1 MFGLVKLELTDLNN
15 GSVFIGDKL
24 NVRVKFN
31 FEDKAD
37 ILWSG
42 IRLITNPPCAKEL
55 QVSKEEIFSKGNFEA
70 GEYIR
75 EKSLL
80 IKTNIVPTIKNRNLN
95 YFLKLILR
103 QPNPINPEEDLI
115 INRTHD
121 VEIKARNAGL
131 QAKSP
136 KPISFSIAGLNILL
150 TKDIYK
156 PGETIKVSYS
166 SEELKQIE
174 VRLLQNSNL
183 VCYCEAYG
191 DNCSKVEELPPAIAG
206 DAKTQNFD
214 KDFLLLKV
222 PEVAE
227 PSHNYLWSPSEKE
240 QFGFRYGAYTKW
252 SLLVIGK
259 KKPEYGLEPIRLEV
273 PITISTGRISAEKVG
288 VDLFSE
294 GTAGASSLFDGISKF
309 QKTYKVVSIDSD
321 IDKYIL
327 KIKNISKDDLKGVTV
342 KVSGLQEGLF
352 ETAPSITGFNSW
364 KKGEEKE
371 IVYETKQNV
380 TALISILEDN
390 SQQSIRIQSPVAEAS
405 FF

>member
-1 MFGLVKLELTDLNN
+1 LVKLELSDLNN
-15 GSVFIGDKL
+15 GTVFIGDRFRV
-24 NVRVKFN
+24 NVKFT
-31 FEDKAD
+31 FEEETD
-37 ILWSG
+37 IFWSG

-80 IKTNIVPTIKNRNLN
+80 IASNIVPTIKNRNLN
-95 YFLKLILR
+95 YILKLILR
-103 QPNPINPEEDLI
+103 QPNPINPEDDLVI
-115 INRTHD
+115 SKTHD
-121 VEIKARNAGL
+121 VEIKAKDSGL
-131 QAKSP
+131 QTKSP
-136 KPISFSIAGLNILL
+136 KPISFSISGLNILL
-150 TKDIYK
+150 TKDVYK
-156 PGETIKVSYS
+156 PGETIKISYS

-191 DNCSKVEELPPAIAG
+191 QNCSKVEELPPAIAG
-206 DAKTQNFD
+206 DARTQNFD

-227 PSHNYLWSPSEKE
+227 PTCNWLWSPSEKE

-252 SLLVIGK
+252 SLLIVGK
-259 KKPEYGLEPIRLEV
+259 KKPEYGLEPIKFEV
-273 PITISTGRISAEKVG
+273 PITIATGRISEEKIG
-288 VDLFSE
+288 VDFFSE
-294 GTAGASSLFDGISKF
+294 RNAGASSLFDGISRF
-309 QKTYKVVSIDSD
+309 QKTYKVLSIDSD

-327 KIKNISKDDLKGVTV
+327 RIKNISKEDLQGVTV
-342 KVSGLQEGLF
+342 VVSGLQEGLF
-352 ETAPSITGFNSW
+352 ETAPSLTGFNIW

-371 IVYETKQNV
+371 IVYETKQNI
-380 TALISILEDN
+380 TALISVLEDN
-390 SQQSIRIQSPVAEAS
+390 SQQTIRIQSPVAEAS

>member
-1 MFGLVKLELTDLNN
+1 MVKLELSDINN
-15 GSVFIGDKL
+15 GTVFIGEKL
-24 NVRVKFN
+24 NIHGKFT
-31 FEDKAD
+31 FEEDAD
-37 ILWSG
+37 IIWSG

-80 IKTNIVPTIKNRNLN
+80 IKSNIVPTIKNRNLN
-95 YFLKLILR
+95 YILKLILR
-103 QPNPINPEEDLI
+103 QPNPINPEDDLVI
-115 INRTHD
+115 SKTHD
-121 VEIKARNAGL
+121 VEIKARDSGL

-136 KPISFSIAGLNILL
+136 KPISFSISGLNILL
-150 TKDIYK
+150 TKDIFK
-156 PGETIKVSYS
+156 PGETIKIGYT

-191 DNCSKVEELPPAIAG
+191 QNCSKVEELPPAIAG
-206 DAKTQNFD
+206 DARTQNFD

-259 KKPEYGLEPIRLEV
+259 KKPEYGLEPIKLEV
-273 PITISTGRISAEKVG
+273 PITISSGPISAERVQ
-288 VDLFSE
+288 VDFFSE
-294 GTAGASSLFDGISKF
+294 GNAGASSLFDGISKF
-309 QKTYKVVSIDSD
+309 QKTYKVLSIDSD

-327 KIKNISKDDLKGVTV
+327 RIKNTSKEDLQGVTV
-342 KVSGLQEGLF
+342 KITGLQEGLF
-352 ETAPSITGFNSW
+352 ETAPILKGFNIW
-364 KKGEEKE
+364 KNGEEKE
-371 IVYETKQNV
+371 IIYETKKNV
-380 TALISILEDN
+380 TALISVLEDN
-390 SQQSIRIQSPVAEAS
+390 SQQSIRIQSPVAEVS

>member
-1 MFGLVKLELTDLNN
+1 MFGLVNLELTDLNK

-24 NVRVKFN
+24 NIRVNFKF
-31 FEDKAD
+31 EEKID

-55 QVSKEEIFSKGNFEA
+55 QVSKEEIFSKGTFEA
-70 GEYIR
+70 GKYIR

-80 IKTNIVPTIKNRNLN
+80 IKSNIVPTIKNRNLK

-103 QPNPINPEEDLI
+103 QPNPINPEEDLV
-115 INRTHD
+115 INKTHNI
-121 VEIKARNAGL
+121 EIKARNSGL
-131 QAKSP
+131 QAKIP
-136 KPISFSIAGLNILL
+136 KPISFSISGLNILL
-150 TKDIYK
+150 TKDVYK
-156 PGETIKVSYS
+156 PGETIKVGYS

-174 VRLLQNSNL
+174 IRLLQNSNL

-214 KDFLLLKV
+214 KEFLLLKV

-259 KKPEYGLEPIRLEV
+259 KKPEYGLEPIKLEV
-273 PITISTGRISAEKVG
+273 PIAISSGPLSTEKTDI
-288 VDLFSE
+288 DLFSE

-309 QKTYKVVSIDSD
+309 QKTYKVLSIDSD

-327 KIKNISKDDLKGVTV
+327 KIKNISKEDLHGVTIV
-342 KVSGLQEGLF
+342 ISGLQEGLF
-352 ETAPSITGFNSW
+352 ETASSLIGFNTW
-364 KKGEEKE
+364 KSGEEKE
-371 IVYETKQNV
+371 IIYESKQNI
-380 TALISILEDN
+380 TALISIFEDN
-390 SQQSIRIQSPVAEAS
+390 SQQRIRIQSPVTETS

>member
-1 MFGLVKLELTDLNN
+1 MVKLELSDLSG
-15 GSVFIGDKL
+15 GSVYIGDKL
-24 NVRVKFN
+24 NVHTKFH
-31 FEDKAD
+31 FEEEAD
-37 ILWSG
+37 IFWSG
-42 IRLITNPPCAKEL
+42 IRLITNPPCLKEL
-55 QVSKEEIFSKGNFEA
+55 QVSKEEIFSKGHFEA

-80 IKTNIVPTIKNRNLN
+80 IKSNVVPTIKNRNLN
-95 YFLKLILR
+95 YSLKLILR
-103 QPNPINPEEDLI
+103 QPNPINPEDDLI
-115 INRTHD
+115 INKTHD
-121 VEIKARNAGL
+121 IEIKARDSGL
-131 QAKSP
+131 QAKTP
-136 KPISFSIAGLNILL
+136 KPISFSISGLNILL
-150 TKDIYK
+150 TKDVFK
-156 PGETIKVSYS
+156 PGETIKIGYT

-174 VRLLQNSNL
+174 IRLLQNSNL

-191 DNCSKVEELPPAIAG
+191 QNCRKVEELPPAIAG
-206 DAKTQNFD
+206 DVRTQNFE

-252 SLLVIGK
+252 SLLIIGK
-259 KKPEYGLEPIRLEV
+259 KKSEYGLEPIKLEI
-273 PITISTGRISAEKVG
+273 PITITKGPISEKKVEL
-288 VDLFSE
+288 DLFSE
-294 GTAGASSLFDGISKF
+294 GTAGASSVFDGISKF
-309 QKTYKVVSIDSD
+309 QKTYKIISIDSD

-327 KIKNISKDDLKGVTV
+327 RIKNISKKDLEGVSI

-352 ETAPSITGFNSW
+352 ETAPSIRGFNTW

-371 IVYETKQNV
+371 IVYETKQNI

-390 SQQSIRIQSPVAEAS
+390 SQQSIRIQSPVSEAS

>member
-1 MFGLVKLELTDLNN
+1 MVKLELTALNK
-15 GSVFIGDKL
+15 GSVYLGDKL
-24 NVRVKFN
+24 NVKVNFN
-31 FEDKAD
+31 FEEKTD

-55 QVSKEEIFSKGNFEA
+55 QVSKEEIFSKGTFEP

-75 EKSLL
+75 EKSIL
-80 IKTNIVPTIKNRNLN
+80 IKNNIVPTIENRNLK

-115 INRTHD
+115 INKSHD
-121 VEIKARNAGL
+121 VEIKARNSGL
-131 QAKSP
+131 QVKTP
-136 KPISFSIAGLNILL
+136 KPISFSISGLNILL

-156 PGETIKVSYS
+156 PGETIKVGYT

-174 VRLLQNSNL
+174 IRLLQNSNL
-183 VCYCEAYG
+183 VCFCEAYG

-240 QFGFRYGAYTKW
+240 QFGFRFGAYTKW

-273 PITISTGRISAEKVG
+273 PITISSGPISTEKTGI
-288 VDLFSE
+288 DLFSE

-309 QKTYKVVSIDSD
+309 QKTYKIMSIDSD

-327 KIKNISKDDLKGVTV
+327 KIKNISKEDLKGVTIV
-342 KVSGLQEGLF
+342 VSGLQEGLF
-352 ETAPSITGFNSW
+352 ETAPNLTGFNIWRS
-364 KKGEEKE
+364 GEEKE
-371 IVYETKQNV
+371 ILYETKQNI
-380 TALISILEDN
+380 TALISIFEDN
-390 SQQSIRIQSPVAEAS
+390 SQQRIRIQSPVTVIN

>member
-1 MFGLVKLELTDLNN
+1 MVKLELTALNK
-15 GSVFIGDKL
+15 GSVYLGDKL
-24 NVRVKFN
+24 NIKINFN
-31 FEDKAD
+31 FEEKTD

-55 QVSKEEIFSKGNFEA
+55 QVSKEEIFSKGTFEA

-80 IKTNIVPTIKNRNLN
+80 IKNNIVPTIENRNLK

-103 QPNPINPEEDLI
+103 QPNPINPEEDLV
-115 INRTHD
+115 INKSHD
-121 VEIKARNAGL
+121 VEIKARNSGL
-131 QAKSP
+131 QAKTP
-136 KPISFSIAGLNILL
+136 KPISFSISGLNILL

-156 PGETIKVSYS
+156 PGETIKVGYS

-174 VRLLQNSNL
+174 IRLLQNSNL

-206 DAKTQNFD
+206 DIKTQNFD

-252 SLLVIGK
+252 SLLIIGK

-273 PITISTGRISAEKVG
+273 PITISSGPISTEKTGI
-288 VDLFSE
+288 DLFSE
-294 GTAGASSLFDGISKF
+294 GTAAASSLFDGISKF
-309 QKTYKVVSIDSD
+309 QKTYKIISIDSD
-321 IDKYIL
+321 IDKYII
-327 KIKNISKDDLKGVTV
+327 KIKNISKDDLKGVTTV
-342 KVSGLQEGLF
+342 VSGLQEGLF
-352 ETAPSITGFNSW
+352 ETAPNLTGFNIWRS
-364 KKGEEKE
+364 GEEKE
-371 IVYETKQNV
+371 VVYETKQNI

-390 SQQSIRIQSPVAEAS
+390 SQQRIRIQSPVTVTN

>member
-1 MFGLVKLELTDLNN
+1 MVKLELSDLNN
-15 GSVFIGDKL
+15 GTVFIGDKFRI
-24 NVRVKFN
+24 NVKFT
-31 FEDKAD
+31 FEEETD
-37 ILWSG
+37 IFWSG

-80 IKTNIVPTIKNRNLN
+80 IASNIVPTIKNRNLN
-95 YFLKLILR
+95 YILKLILR
-103 QPNPINPEEDLI
+103 QPNPINPEDDLVI
-115 INRTHD
+115 SKTHD
-121 VEIKARNAGL
+121 VEIKARDSGL

-136 KPISFSIAGLNILL
+136 KPISFSISGLNILL

-156 PGETIKVSYS
+156 PGETIKISYS

-191 DNCSKVEELPPAIAG
+191 QNCSKVEELPPAIAG
-206 DAKTQNFD
+206 DARTQNFD

-227 PSHNYLWSPSEKE
+227 PTCNWLWSPSEKE

-259 KKPEYGLEPIRLEV
+259 KKPEYGLEPIKLEV
-273 PITISTGRISAEKVG
+273 PITISSGPISVDKVG
-288 VDLFSE
+288 VDFFSE
-294 GTAGASSLFDGISKF
+294 GNAGASSLFDGISRF
-309 QKTYKVVSIDSD
+309 QKTYKVLSIDSD

-327 KIKNISKDDLKGVTV
+327 RIKNISKEDLQGVTV
-342 KVSGLQEGLF
+342 VVSGLQEGLF
-352 ETAPSITGFNSW
+352 ETAPSLKGFNTW

-371 IVYETKQNV
+371 IVYETKQNI

>member
-1 MFGLVKLELTDLNN
+1 MVKLELSDLNN
-15 GSVFIGDKL
+15 GTVFIGDKF
-24 NVRVKFN
+24 RISVKFT
-31 FEDKAD
+31 FEEETD
-37 ILWSG
+37 IFWSG

-80 IKTNIVPTIKNRNLN
+80 IASNIVPTIKNRNLN
-95 YFLKLILR
+95 YILKLILR
-103 QPNPINPEEDLI
+103 QPNPINPEDDLVI
-115 INRTHD
+115 SKTHD
-121 VEIKARNAGL
+121 VEIKAKDSGL
-131 QAKSP
+131 QTKSP
-136 KPISFSIAGLNILL
+136 KPISFSISGLNILL
-150 TKDIYK
+150 TKDVYK
-156 PGETIKVSYS
+156 PGETIKISYS

-191 DNCSKVEELPPAIAG
+191 QNCSKVEELPPAIAG
-206 DAKTQNFD
+206 DARTQNFD

-227 PSHNYLWSPSEKE
+227 PTCNWLWSPSEKE

-259 KKPEYGLEPIRLEV
+259 KKPEYGLEPIKLEV
-273 PITISTGRISAEKVG
+273 PITISSGPISVEKVG
-288 VDLFSE
+288 VDFFSE
-294 GTAGASSLFDGISKF
+294 GNAGASSLFDGISRF
-309 QKTYKVVSIDSD
+309 QKTYKVLSIDSD
-321 IDKYIL
+321 IDKYKL
-327 KIKNISKDDLKGVTV
+327 RIKNISKEDLQGVTV
-342 KVSGLQEGLF
+342 KITGLQEGLF
-352 ETAPSITGFNSW
+352 ETAPSLTGFNIW

-371 IVYETKQNV
+371 IVYETKQNI

-390 SQQSIRIQSPVAEAS
+390 SQKSIRIQSPVAEAS